1 MAQLAEEF
9 DAEPGEMAATSGEPE
24 GDGTVL
30 AENGGGGT
38 DVATGDGT

>member
-9 DAEPGEMAATSGEPE
+9 NAESSEMEATSGEPE
-24 GDGTVL
+24 GYGTIL